1 MKLINFR
8 NANAAK
14 MRKSLRPRPR
24 PHDPMLVLNMSIF
37 NSERGWERILNAIPR
52 TEMSGHERRII
63 FAHRSQAF
71 MPPRHDEARKRVFPH
86 FLALH
91 EA

>member
-8 NANAAK
+8 NANATK
-14 MRKSLRPRPR
+14 MRKSFRPR

-37 NSERGWERILNAIPR
+37 NSERGWERIFNTIPGAII
-52 TEMSGHERRII
+52 SGHERRTTHSRV
-63 FAHRSQAF
+63 AAL
-71 MPPRHDEARKRVFPH
+71 MPPGHDEARKRVFSH